1 MKYKPDQRTKDF
13 LIGAGLTGG
22 ALILLIYVLNNIS
35 VVADGVKYVVSGL
48 SSVILGLVFAY
59 FLNIP
64 CKWIETRILVR
75 MLPKASLVAKR
86 TISIVVTLVLTFA
99 IIAGVISI
107 VLPRLIST
115 LGLLLGNLD
124 SYRASVISWV
134 ERLADSTNQTM
145 ESSLINTL
153 TDSVE
158 DFISKSMANLSSLL
172 PAALSSAADMVST
185 IFNVV
190 FGLVIS
196 IYILASRE
204 KLCAQVKKLATATL
218 PKGAMERATE
228 VVHVLDDTF
237 QSYLSGQIIDA
248 VLVGVECYV
257 LSLVFNL
264 PYAPL
269 LGVVIGLTN
278 VIPILGPYIGGIPCG
293 FIVLVAGSPLK
304 LIIFAVMVLVIQQI
318 DGNIVSPRIIGD
330 RTGVPGLWVIVGVM
344 VGSYFFGI
352 LGVLLAIPVIS
363 VMLNLIR
370 EFTSKKLAAKGEPLE
385 TTAYYKYPV
394 QQQIK
399 ETKARKRGS
408 HRSREDAEE

>member
-99 IIAGVISI
+99 IIAGLISI

-218 PKGAMERATE
+218 PKGPMERATE

-269 LGVVIGLTN
+269 LGVVIGITN
-278 VIPILGPYIGGIPCG
+278 MIPILGPCIGGIPCG

-399 ETKARKRGS
+399 ETKARKKGPN
-408 HRSREDAEE
+408 RSREDAEE